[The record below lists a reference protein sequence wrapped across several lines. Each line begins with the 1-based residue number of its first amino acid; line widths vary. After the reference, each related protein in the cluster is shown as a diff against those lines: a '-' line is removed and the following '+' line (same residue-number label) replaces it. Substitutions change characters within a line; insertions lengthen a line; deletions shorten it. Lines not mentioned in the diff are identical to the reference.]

1 MTWRQ
6 TKCERVCVCVRE
18 NGDTEYLPVKTE
30 AAAVIFL
37 QQPQATEKAVKIL
50 SPFL

>member
-6 TKCERVCVCVRE
+6 TKCEPVGVCVRE
-18 NGDTEYLPVKTE
+18 NRDTEYLPVKTE

-37 QQPQATEKAVKIL
+37 QQPQVNCH
-50 SPFL
+50 